1 HYRRRLYHR
10 SPVTGRYSTVSWF
23 RSKIHAHR
31 WRGRIR
37 PKRRGDHHALRL
49 VNYPIIYAQNLDRH
63 VLGER
68 FRGTGHQIWHAHY
81 LTYLRHHRLRSD
93 IHPTADESSYTPEL
107 ATEATRAQVS
117 TLTSTQTIIEAD
129 ESTVPAR
136 RINFSLAAPSVVLAL
151 ITICLGLGAQFLL
164 ALTGIAAEGLYDTT
178 QYVQAVLSP

>member
-1 HYRRRLYHR
+1 
-10 SPVTGRYSTVSWF
+10 
-23 RSKIHAHR
+23 

-37 PKRRGDHHALRL
+37 PNRRGDHHAIRL
-49 VNYPIIYAQNLDRH
+49 VYYPIIYAQNLDWH

-68 FRGTGHQIWHAHY
+68 FRGPATKSGTLITSHTRDPYAHE
-81 LTYLRHHRLRSD
+81 
-93 IHPTADESSYTPEL
+93 ASYTPEL

-117 TLTSTQTIIEAD
+117 TLTSTHTIIEAD